1 MKMKRRDC
9 LRLAATAAGVSATG
23 CVSAL
28 GGSGGGGNENAYLA
42 PPEDVHEGADYP
54 TYGEAVPDVE
64 LLNVFTDDYVS
75 TQQDGEYLMTF
86 FYSFCP
92 TECIWIISALTHA
105 EARVVEQGGEPP
117 RVLATT
123 FDPARD
129 SPARLL
135 DYAERMGI
143 DETNWSLLRPKNE
156 ERANEIVGGE
166 FGVSFEKRSAGGEG
180 GIYDF
185 LHDTLI
191 LLVNEDGYVERTY
204 TNEEPD
210 PDLIASDVAA
220 LRDAQDEDGEE
231 D

>member
-1 MKMKRRDC
+1 MKRRDL
-9 LRLAATAAGVSATG
+9 LRLAASAAGVSATG

-28 GGSGGGGNENAYLA
+28 GGEGDGAETAYLE
-42 PPEDVHEGADYP
+42 PPEDIHDGAEYP
-54 TYGEAVPDVE
+54 TYGEAVPEVE
-64 LLNVFTDDYVS
+64 LSDVLADEDVS
-75 TQQDGEYLMTF
+75 TRQGEEYLMTF

-92 TECIWIISALTHA
+92 TECIWTVSALTHTG
-105 EARVVEQGGEPP
+105 ARVVEDGGEPP
-117 RVLATT
+117 RILAAT

-129 SPARLL
+129 SPERLL

-143 DETNWSLLRPKNE
+143 EEDGGWSLLRPGDEARAE
-156 ERANEIVGGE
+156 EVIGGE
-166 FGVSFEKRSAGGEG
+166 FGVSFEKRSTG

-210 PDLIASDVAA
+210 PNLMASDLSD
-220 LRDAQDEDGEE
+220 LRDAQA
-231 D
+231 